1 MTKLMNVETGEVF
14 AAGNNINEIMEELN
28 EDDGD
33 WSYYYRSDSSMV
45 DAYFCETEESGK
57 FDYDGENADTIYDV
71 IED

>member
-33 WSYYYRSDSSMV
+33 WSYYYRSDCSMV
-45 DAYFCETEESGK
+45 DAYFCESEESGK
-57 FDYDGENADTIYDV
+57 FDYDGKNADTIYDV
-71 IED
+71 IEY